1 MNPFKYGQVVSA
13 DDFCS
18 RPRLIREL
26 TGFIRSGQKT
36 VLQGERRMGK
46 TSLIYE
52 AVRQVRACRLLY
64 VDLLEIKTND
74 DLCKRMVKALI
85 SMEQQAGFLEK
96 AMKAL
101 AHLRP
106 VLSLDAMT
114 GEPSVSLDAAVE
126 MQAESAEAVLDLI
139 KAANQR
145 KPLAVVFDEFQDIL
159 NLPDSSKTLAILRGK
174 IQFHANIPY
183 IFAGSVRNR
192 MDDIFTSPDSAFF
205 KSAASLDVGPLE
217 KEAFE
222 SFISKKFAMGKRMV
236 DPKTMTRIF
245 EIAGN
250 VPGDVQELC
259 GALWEVTNY
268 KDFISNSSLPVA
280 LGLIFARESKGYETA
295 MTQMTAHQLK
305 CLMGLARMGGAA
317 PMSGAFVKGAGLST
331 PAVAQKAIARLVKL
345 KIIYRYEGEYKFL
358 NPFFKSWLLWK
369 NY

>member
-13 DDFCS
+13 GDFCS
-18 RPRLIREL
+18 RPKLVREL

-52 AVRQVRACRLLY
+52 AVRRVRSHRLLY

-85 SMEQQAGFLEK
+85 SVEKQAGFLEK

-106 VLSLDAMT
+106 VMSIDTVT
-114 GEPSVSLDAAVE
+114 GKPSVSLDAGVE
-126 MQAESAEAVLDLI
+126 MQAESAEAVLDMV
-139 KAANQR
+139 KDAN
-145 KPLAVVFDEFQDIL
+145 KKKSLVVVFDEFQDIL

-183 IFAGSVRNR
+183 VFAGSVRNQ
-192 MDDIFTSPDSAFF
+192 MADIFTSPASPFF
-205 KSAASLDVGPLE
+205 KSAVSLDVGPLE
-217 KEAFE
+217 RETFI
-222 SFISKKFAMGKRMV
+222 SFISDKFATGKRTV
-236 DPKTMTRIF
+236 SPTMLARVF
-245 EIAGN
+245 ELAGD

-268 KDFISNSSLPVA
+268 KDALSDAILPKA
-280 LGLIFARESKGYETA
+280 MELIYARESKGYETA
-295 MTQMTAHQLK
+295 MTEMTAKQVK
-305 CLMGLARMGGAA
+305 CLMGIARLGGAS
-317 PMSGAFVKGAGLST
+317 PMSGGFVKNAGLST
-331 PAVAQKAIARLVKL
+331 PAVTQKAINRLVKL
-345 KIIYRYEGEYKFL
+345 KIIHRLGGEYKFL